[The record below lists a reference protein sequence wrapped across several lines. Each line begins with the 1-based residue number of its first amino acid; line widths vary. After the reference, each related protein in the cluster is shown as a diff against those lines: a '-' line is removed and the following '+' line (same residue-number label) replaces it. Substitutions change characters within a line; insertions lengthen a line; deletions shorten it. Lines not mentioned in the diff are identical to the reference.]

1 MRPEGEQPEFWIAG
15 RAPLPVFAHLGSE
28 LSAWAT
34 PPVLLNRRKDGV
46 WDIVTTGATANDPAV
61 FFDVRTDLA
70 SSPAESTGRVAVFV
84 STLGTP
90 PQRDALRSFV
100 VARGD
105 DLAGIVELR
114 TGGPEYLTGENAGR
128 AAEELAQVV
137 SQLPGAYPHA
147 EGIALFVAGPA
158 HLAFLAGRAIN
169 ANMLR
174 DVLIPNFRTG
184 EYEDALRLPWR
195 GATPRALSLEPEDEK
210 DRNAVLA
217 LLRDGIRGAMDAVEE
232 RDVPTFVARAEAS
245 AFLKHLRGIDLSDEA
260 QGTAFDLNI
269 LQGRLS
275 IGRGLLEALRGID
288 PADLRRMGAEL
299 LFHEVWHFDQNIR
312 STNYREVGRAGLAI
326 EEVDYRADAVAIGT
340 LARVAA
346 RMSGNPRGDLVAHI
360 TSAIRC
366 IQAFDRSE
374 QGDRIENLAERRF
387 RRYLIWYLQLCRAA
401 TISTVE
407 HIDLLLGERVI
418 VEVAPLRGHLDA
430 RYDKLASTGTDMS
443 ELFIVL
449 GGRLLRYPPRPGFLP
464 AALVEAVRGYDWTL
478 PQAAMDYV
486 IGENAPVLV
495 PWQAAP

>member
-1 MRPEGEQPEFWIAG
+1 MPPPIQVLLIDLDDAMAIEDIAGRLPAGRAQLPPLTLTTFGAQRITRPGNERGQVHWDGIAQAVVRLVTAARAMRPEGEQPEFWIAG

-245 AFLKHLRGIDLSDEA
+245 AFLKHLRGIDLSDEWVLNSCSMRY
-260 QGTAFDLNI
+260 GTSTRTSGPRTT
-269 LQGRLS
+269 GRS
-275 IGRGLLEALRGID
+275 DA
-288 PADLRRMGAEL
+288 PAWPLK
-299 LFHEVWHFDQNIR
+299 R
-312 STNYREVGRAGLAI
+312 STTALTRWQSAPWRAWRRGC
-326 EEVDYRADAVAIGT
+326 RGT
-340 LARVAA
+340 LAAIWLRTSHRRSDASKPSTAPNREIVSRIWRSVGSDATS
-346 RMSGNPRGDLVAHI
+346 SGTCSSAGPPPSRQSS
-360 TSAIRC
+360 TSIFC
-366 IQAFDRSE
+366 
-374 QGDRIENLAERRF
+374 
-387 RRYLIWYLQLCRAA
+387 W
-401 TISTVE
+401 
-407 HIDLLLGERVI
+407 
-418 VEVAPLRGHLDA
+418 
-430 RYDKLASTGTDMS
+430 
-443 ELFIVL
+443 
-449 GGRLLRYPPRPGFLP
+449 
-464 AALVEAVRGYDWTL
+464 VRGSS
-478 PQAAMDYV
+478 
-486 IGENAPVLV
+486 
-495 PWQAAP
+495 

>member
-1 MRPEGEQPEFWIAG
+1 
-15 RAPLPVFAHLGSE
+15 
-28 LSAWAT
+28 
-34 PPVLLNRRKDGV
+34 
-46 WDIVTTGATANDPAV
+46 
-61 FFDVRTDLA
+61 
-70 SSPAESTGRVAVFV
+70 
-84 STLGTP
+84 
-90 PQRDALRSFV
+90 
-100 VARGD
+100 
-105 DLAGIVELR
+105 
-114 TGGPEYLTGENAGR
+114 
-128 AAEELAQVV
+128 
-137 SQLPGAYPHA
+137 
-147 EGIALFVAGPA
+147 
-158 HLAFLAGRAIN
+158 
-169 ANMLR
+169 
-174 DVLIPNFRTG
+174 
-184 EYEDALRLPWR
+184 
-195 GATPRALSLEPEDEK
+195 
-210 DRNAVLA
+210 
-217 LLRDGIRGAMDAVEE
+217 
-232 RDVPTFVARAEAS
+232 
-245 AFLKHLRGIDLSDEA
+245 
-260 QGTAFDLNI
+260 
-269 LQGRLS
+269 
-275 IGRGLLEALRGID
+275 
-288 PADLRRMGAEL
+288 MGAEL

-360 TSAIRC
+360 TSAI
-366 IQAFDRSE
+366 
-374 QGDRIENLAERRF
+374 